1 VKPVE
6 YWDDPATEL
15 QTTQRDS
22 KAFVAAQ
29 NFLTLVKPAV
39 YSTGLTRSAGIAVCC
54 FCKFCCRKNVIVM
67 SKPTTDIFNSLQG
80 FTEPPLRDEI
90 IQAGTIIK
98 AGAGD
103 VLIREGQY
111 LDFLPLVI
119 HGLLRVYRNNDD
131 DREILLYYVQP
142 GQTCMM
148 SLSSAYFDYYSAA
161 NGIAVE
167 PSGLLILPARLISE
181 WQLKY
186 PSWNRF
192 ILTTY
197 KSRYDELLNAFGN
210 VAFKP
215 INARIQEYLRNYARQ
230 QHTQVIPL
238 SHQTLANELGTTR
251 VVVSR
256 ILKDLEKEKVLKL
269 SRGSIALL
277 A

>member
-1 VKPVE
+1 MP
-6 YWDDPATEL
+6 
-15 QTTQRDS
+15 
-22 KAFVAAQ
+22 
-29 NFLTLVKPAV
+29 
-39 YSTGLTRSAGIAVCC
+39 
-54 FCKFCCRKNVIVM
+54 
-67 SKPTTDIFNSLQG
+67 KPTTDIFNSLQG
-80 FTEPPLRDEI
+80 FTEPSLRDELL
-90 IQAGTIIK
+90 QTGSIIK

-103 VLIREGQY
+103 ILIREGQY

-119 HGLLRVYRNNDD
+119 NGLLRVYRNNDD

-161 NGIAVE
+161 NGVAVE
-167 PSGLLILPARLISE
+167 SSELLILPARLIAE

-192 ILTTY
+192 ILATY
-197 KSRYDELLNAFGN
+197 KSRYDELLKAFGN

-215 INARIQEYLRNYARQ
+215 INERLLEYLRNYRTR
-230 QHTQVIPL
+230 QHTPVIPL

-256 ILKDLEKEKVLKL
+256 ILKDLEKEKLVKL
-269 SRGSIALL
+269 NRGSITLL

>member
-1 VKPVE
+1 
-6 YWDDPATEL
+6 
-15 QTTQRDS
+15 
-22 KAFVAAQ
+22 
-29 NFLTLVKPAV
+29 
-39 YSTGLTRSAGIAVCC
+39 
-54 FCKFCCRKNVIVM
+54 M
-67 SKPTTDIFNSLQG
+67 KPTPEIFTNLQA
-80 FTEPPLRDEI
+80 FTEPGLRDELLG
-90 IQAGTIIK
+90 AGTLMR

-103 VLIREGQY
+103 ILIREGQY

-119 HGLLRVYRNNDD
+119 NGLIRVYRNNDD

-161 NGIAVE
+161 NGVAVE
-167 PSGLLILPARLISE
+167 PTELLILPARLISE

-197 KSRYDELLNAFGN
+197 KSRYDELLKAFGN
-210 VAFKP
+210 VVFKP
-215 INARIQEYLRNYARQ
+215 INTRLQEYLQGYAQSQ
-230 QHTQVIPL
+230 QTKIIPL

-256 ILKDLEKEKVLKL
+256 ILKDLEKDNRVKLK
-269 SRGSIALL
+269 RGSVVLL
-277 A
+277 